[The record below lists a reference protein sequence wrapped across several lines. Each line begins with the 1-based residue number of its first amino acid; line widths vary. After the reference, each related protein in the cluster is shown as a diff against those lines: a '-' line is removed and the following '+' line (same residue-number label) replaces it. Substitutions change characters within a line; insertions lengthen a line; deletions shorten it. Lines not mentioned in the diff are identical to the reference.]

1 MELDAPGSTAASLL
15 GVHLLP
21 LPLPLPSLAPSIQLR
36 QRRLLPPRASR
47 EGGSSWE
54 TGETNRMKQMK
65 EGEGK
70 GVRRLTSTS
79 ALASTA
85 GPAGAPPGAR
95 QGGRRLLERS
105 REGRAPLQQKEEG
118 RRYQDNAV
126 RVMELG
132 KGNTVILHLQVSTC
146 PAMKGARGD

>member
-15 GVHLLP
+15 AVHLLP
-21 LPLPLPSLAPSIQLR
+21 LPLPLQSLAPSIQLR

-47 EGGSSWE
+47 EGGAS
-54 TGETNRMKQMK
+54 
-65 EGEGK
+65 
-70 GVRRLTSTS
+70 STS

-146 PAMKGARGD
+146 PAMKGDGGD